1 MFDATWSHE
10 EVDNYL
16 RDTVFPVPFG
26 YIDGK
31 TKGKAKATVRSP
43 QWVLINKEKQRYE
56 VVDIAEP
63 TGADLSRYRGRNKCP
78 TKDANVIIGK
88 LSVVERLRLVLTHCG
103 LFSTTFA
110 YPCQNTCLI

>member
-31 TKGKAKATVRSP
+31 TKGKAKATVGSP